1 MIPMLSKHPPRPA
14 VPIASFN
21 VIRTQAVLLLLH
33 GELKNTVG
41 KARDDDILHHLL
53 PQAVASAEQLA
64 LVEKRLKL
72 PRGLLGGLRVL
83 SKGILNDETHP
94 AQAGPLHR
102 PLADASARVQKG
114 GGWQGQ
120 VEETVSALLQ

>member
-1 MIPMLSKHPPRPA
+1 
-14 VPIASFN
+14 
-21 VIRTQAVLLLLH
+21 
-33 GELKNTVG
+33 
-41 KARDDDILHHLL
+41 
-53 PQAVASAEQLA
+53 
-64 LVEKRLKL
+64 
-72 PRGLLGGLRVL
+72 RGLLGGLRVL

-120 VEETVSALLQ
+120 VEETVSALLQPFEGVLHLTCLLLQTCKGFGRVAGRRHMTDFLQKGIHVTAKFIQH